1 MSISVSYERSERL
14 QFEAV
19 VFIDDD
25 SGDCWQVQ
33 HELADPPG
41 VYGVST
47 GAGAPVVDAI
57 VEWRLSEGEFQ
68 FVLTPRA
75 ALLFGG
81 MEVLEFA
88 AVAVGDDDLD
98 TVAERLRQIIGD

>member
-1 MSISVSYERSERL
+1 MSISVSYERSDEL

-41 VYGVST
+41 TYGIST
-47 GAGAPVVDAI
+47 GAGAPVADAI
-57 VEWRLSEGEFQ
+57 IRWQLADGEFQ

-75 ALLFGG
+75 ARLFGG

-88 AVAVGDDDLD
+88 AVAAGGDDLD
-98 TVAERLRQIIGD
+98 AIVERLQQIIGD